1 MKLSELMP
9 GQAARVLRVDAPPAL
24 QERLC
29 RLNVRP
35 GARVRALR
43 RAPFGGGLLVEAAGV
58 RLALRDSLA
67 ASVEVR
73 PEEGVCD

>member
-1 MKLSELMP
+1 MKLSELLP
-9 GQAARVLRVDAPPAL
+9 GQAARVLRVDLPPAL
-24 QERLC
+24 QERL
-29 RLNVRP
+29 RGLNVRP
-35 GARVRALR
+35 GVRVRALR

-58 RLALRDSLA
+58 RLALRDELA